1 MVSLNLKIQS
11 DIPVSSYL
19 FKQCKL
25 WVWDF
30 DDTIIDTA
38 TYLKKD
44 MTPEAILKRSDTE
57 LDIEIPQWQYFQ
69 KLTEF
74 LVMNGRYVG
83 IASFGTLEII
93 QAYMHRI
100 MGYNQHFF
108 TKKNIIAPCM
118 KARDAYRFTLP
129 ANKNEYIYTLMR
141 IYRVQDFKRVV
152 LFDDK
157 PSNIADAIAIGI
169 VGVQIATIANGD
181 NPNSNKLLFGP
192 WVMSA
197 FDNKIK
203 TTCGEE
209 IYQNKT
215 FTGIA
220 AKENYT
226 ATAYNNAPDT
236 DINFGSGIR
245 AKNNYFQEPYALGVS
260 DNHLYNKLTS
270 GGSSSS
276 SSLSSRSRNM
286 AFGTGIGNRKILMK
300 PEFRWNSYKNAVKNI
315 PKWKNGNYVNVPN
328 LVNTE
333 GYWDENENVCG
344 GGGGG
349 GSMTKYKDKLKNTK
363 NNNKKKYI
371 NTVIK
376 DDDENDDNNEND
388 DSENDDSEND
398 ENDENKNDM
407 HITENFT
414 SNTSLYDKNNV
425 SYGRDDNNDVLC
437 GCKKFTF
444 NWIILLL
451 ILLFILMI
459 FLCM

>member
-1 MVSLNLKIQS
+1 MNIPH
-11 DIPVSSYL
+11 DIPLSSYL

-44 MTPEAILKRSDTE
+44 MTPDEILKRSDKE
-57 LDIEIPQWQYFQ
+57 LDIEIPQWRYFQ

-169 VGVQIATIANGD
+169 IGVQIATIANGD

-215 FTGIA
+215 YTGIA

-245 AKNNYFQEPYALGVS
+245 ANNNYFQEPYTLGVS
-260 DNHLYNKLTS
+260 DNHLYNNNITDNGD
-270 GGSSSS
+270 GGGDG
-276 SSLSSRSRNM
+276 SSLSSRPRNM
-286 AFGTGIGNRKILMK
+286 AFGTGIGNRKILIK

-315 PKWKNGNYVNVPN
+315 PKWTNGNYVNVPN

-333 GYWDENENVCG
+333 GYWDENENVNVCG
-344 GGGGG
+344 GGSGG
-349 GSMTKYKDKLKNTK
+349 GSITKYKDKLSNTK
-363 NNNKKKYI
+363 NNNKINKTKQYI
-371 NTVIK
+371 NTVS
-376 DDDENDDNNEND
+376 ND
-388 DSENDDSEND
+388 
-398 ENDENKNDM
+398 KN
-407 HITENFT
+407 ENFT

-425 SYGRDDNNDVLC
+425 SYGSDDNNDNNDNDVLC
-437 GCKKFTF
+437 GCKKFKF

-451 ILLFILMI
+451 ILLFILMT

>member
-1 MVSLNLKIQS
+1 MNIPH
-11 DIPVSSYL
+11 DIPLSSYL

-44 MTPEAILKRSDTE
+44 MTPDEILKRSDKE
-57 LDIEIPQWQYFQ
+57 LDIEIPQWRYFQ

-169 VGVQIATIANGD
+169 IGVQIATIANGD

-215 FTGIA
+215 YTGIA

-245 AKNNYFQEPYALGVS
+245 ANNNYFQEPYTLGVS
-260 DNHLYNKLTS
+260 DNHLYNNNITDD
-270 GGSSSS
+270 GDGDGDGGDGSS
-276 SSLSSRSRNM
+276 LISRPRNM

-300 PEFRWNSYKNAVKNI
+300 PEFRWNSYKNSFKNI

-333 GYWDENENVCG
+333 GYSNENKNVNVCG
-344 GGGGG
+344 GGSGG
-349 GSMTKYKDKLKNTK
+349 GSITKYKDKLSNTK
-363 NNNKKKYI
+363 NNNKINKTKKYI
-371 NTVIK
+371 NTV
-376 DDDENDDNNEND
+376 
-388 DSENDDSEND
+388 SND
-398 ENDENKNDM
+398 EN
-407 HITENFT
+407 ENFT

-425 SYGRDDNNDVLC
+425 SYGSDDNNDNNDNDVLC
-437 GCKKFTF
+437 GCKKFKF

-451 ILLFILMI
+451 ILLFILMT

>member
-1 MVSLNLKIQS
+1 MNIPH
-11 DIPVSSYL
+11 DIPLSSYL

-30 DDTIIDTA
+30 DDTIIDTT

-44 MTPEAILKRSDTE
+44 MTPDEILKRSDNE
-57 LDIEIPQWQYFQ
+57 LDIEIPQWRYFQ

-169 VGVQIATIANGD
+169 IGVQIATIANGD

-209 IYQNKT
+209 KYQNKT
-215 FTGIA
+215 YTGIA

-226 ATAYNNAPDT
+226 ATAYNTAPNT

-245 AKNNYFQEPYALGVS
+245 ANNNYFQEPYTLGVS
-260 DNHLYNKLTS
+260 DNHLYNNNLTDDGD
-270 GGSSSS
+270 GGGGDG
-276 SSLSSRSRNM
+276 SSLSSRPRNM

-300 PEFRWNSYKNAVKNI
+300 PEFRWNSYKNSFKNI
-315 PKWKNGNYVNVPN
+315 PKWKNGNYVNVTN

-333 GYWDENENVCG
+333 GYWDENKNVNVCG
-344 GGGGG
+344 SGG
-349 GSMTKYKDKLKNTK
+349 GSMTKYKDKLNNTK
-363 NNNKKKYI
+363 NNNKTSNKINNKTNNKKKYI
-371 NTVIK
+371 NTV
-376 DDDENDDNNEND
+376 
-388 DSENDDSEND
+388 SND
-398 ENDENKNDM
+398 EN
-407 HITENFT
+407 ENFT
-414 SNTSLYDKNNV
+414 SNISLYDKNNV
-425 SYGRDDNNDVLC
+425 SYGSDNNNYDDVLC
-437 GCKKFTF
+437 GCKKFKF

-451 ILLFILMI
+451 ILLFILMT

>member
-57 LDIEIPQWQYFQ
+57 LDIEIPQWRYFQ

-157 PSNIADAIAIGI
+157 PSNIADAIAIGVI
-169 VGVQIATIANGD
+169 GVQIATIANGD

-276 SSLSSRSRNM
+276 SSSSLSSRPRNM

-344 GGGGG
+344 SGGGGSG
-349 GSMTKYKDKLKNTK
+349 SSMTKYKDKLKNTK
-363 NNNKKKYI
+363 NNNTKKYI
-371 NTVIK
+371 NTVS
-376 DDDENDDNNEND
+376 DDEN
-388 DSENDDSEND
+388 
-398 ENDENKNDM
+398 
-407 HITENFT
+407 ENFT
-414 SNTSLYDKNNV
+414 SNISLYDKNNV

>member
-1 MVSLNLKIQS
+1 MNIPH

-44 MTPEAILKRSDTE
+44 MSPDEILKRSDKE
-57 LDIEIPQWQYFQ
+57 LDIEIPQWRYFQ

-74 LVMNGRYVG
+74 LVMHGRYVG

-192 WVMSA
+192 WVMSE

-215 FTGIA
+215 YTGIA

-245 AKNNYFQEPYALGVS
+245 AKNNYFQEPYTLGVS

-270 GGSSSS
+270 GDSSSSSS
-276 SSLSSRSRNM
+276 SSLSSRHRNM

-344 GGGGG
+344 SGGGGSG
-349 GSMTKYKDKLKNTK
+349 SSMTKYKDKLKNTK
-363 NNNKKKYI
+363 NNNTKKYI
-371 NTVIK
+371 NTVS
-376 DDDENDDNNEND
+376 DDEN
-388 DSENDDSEND
+388 
-398 ENDENKNDM
+398 
-407 HITENFT
+407 ENFT
-414 SNTSLYDKNNV
+414 SNISLYDKNNV
-425 SYGRDDNNDVLC
+425 SYGSDDNNDNDVLC
-437 GCKKFTF
+437 GCKKIKF

>member
-1 MVSLNLKIQS
+1 MNIPH
-11 DIPVSSYL
+11 DIPLSSYL

-44 MTPEAILKRSDTE
+44 MTPDEILKRSDKE
-57 LDIEIPQWQYFQ
+57 LDIEIPQWRYFQ

-169 VGVQIATIANGD
+169 IGVQIATIANGD

-215 FTGIA
+215 YTGIA

-226 ATAYNNAPDT
+226 ATAYNTAPNT

-245 AKNNYFQEPYALGVS
+245 ANNNYFQEPYTLGVS
-260 DNHLYNKLTS
+260 DNHLYNNNITDNGD
-270 GGSSSS
+270 GGGDG
-276 SSLSSRSRNM
+276 SSLSSRPRNM

-300 PEFRWNSYKNAVKNI
+300 PEFRWNSYKNSFKNI

-333 GYWDENENVCG
+333 GYWDENENVNVCG
-344 GGGGG
+344 GGSGG
-349 GSMTKYKDKLKNTK
+349 GSITKYKDKLSNTK
-363 NNNKKKYI
+363 NNNKINKTKQYI
-371 NTVIK
+371 NTVS
-376 DDDENDDNNEND
+376 ND
-388 DSENDDSEND
+388 
-398 ENDENKNDM
+398 KN
-407 HITENFT
+407 ENFT

-425 SYGRDDNNDVLC
+425 SYGSDDNNDNNDNDVLC
-437 GCKKFTF
+437 GCKKFKF

-451 ILLFILMI
+451 ILLFILMT

>member
-44 MTPEAILKRSDTE
+44 MTPDAILKRSDTE
-57 LDIEIPQWQYFQ
+57 LDIEIPQWRYFQ

-220 AKENYT
+220 AKEHYT

-245 AKNNYFQEPYALGVS
+245 AKNNYFQEPYTLGVS

-276 SSLSSRSRNM
+276 SSLSSRPRNM

-344 GGGGG
+344 SGGGGSG
-349 GSMTKYKDKLKNTK
+349 SSMTKYKDKLKNTK
-363 NNNKKKYI
+363 NNNTKKYI
-371 NTVIK
+371 NTVS
-376 DDDENDDNNEND
+376 DDEN
-388 DSENDDSEND
+388 
-398 ENDENKNDM
+398 
-407 HITENFT
+407 ENFT
-414 SNTSLYDKNNV
+414 SNISLYDKNNV
-425 SYGRDDNNDVLC
+425 SYGSDDNNDNDVLC
-437 GCKKFTF
+437 GCKKIKF

>member
-44 MTPEAILKRSDTE
+44 MTPDAILKRSDTE
-57 LDIEIPQWQYFQ
+57 LDIEIPQWRYFQ

-157 PSNIADAIAIGI
+157 PSNIADAIAIGVI
-169 VGVQIATIANGD
+169 GVQIATIANGD

-245 AKNNYFQEPYALGVS
+245 AKNNYFQEPYTLGVS
-260 DNHLYNKLTS
+260 DNHLYNNLTT

-276 SSLSSRSRNM
+276 AGSRPRNM

-344 GGGGG
+344 SGGGGG
-349 GSMTKYKDKLKNTK
+349 GGGSGSSMTKYKDKLKNTK
-363 NNNKKKYI
+363 NNNTKKYI
-371 NTVIK
+371 NTVS
-376 DDDENDDNNEND
+376 DDEN
-388 DSENDDSEND
+388 
-398 ENDENKNDM
+398 
-407 HITENFT
+407 ENFT
-414 SNTSLYDKNNV
+414 SNISLYDKNNV
-425 SYGRDDNNDVLC
+425 SYGSDDNNDNDVLC
-437 GCKKFTF
+437 GCKKIKF